1 MLRFCSDTKDNK
13 KQEMKQMSLQA
24 VEYGCQYLESGLSV
38 SSDSLAFHVFCFVQS
53 NILSC
58 IKPAAPKSTLPPR
71 QELAQNFFSWIGA
84 KILEILG

>member
-1 MLRFCSDTKDNK
+1 
-13 KQEMKQMSLQA
+13 MKQMSLQA

-58 IKPAAPKSTLPPR
+58 LKPAAPKSTLPPR
-71 QELAQNFFSWIGA
+71 QELVQKVFFLDWRKNLGKIGMNWA
-84 KILEILG
+84 IKLFQTSIK

>member
-1 MLRFCSDTKDNK
+1 
-13 KQEMKQMSLQA
+13 MSLQA

-58 IKPAAPKSTLPPR
+58 LKPAAPKSTLPSL
-71 QELAQNFFSWIGA
+71 QELVQKVFFEIGG
-84 KILEILG
+84 KILERLG